1 MNNSTV
7 SEELRI
13 LGQQS
18 CPGKESERIREVIDA
33 IVDKEMS
40 SGNLNMTWLFF
51 QIFEYGVLWGKRIDR
66 ARRQG
71 KTKKERFAEWT

>member
-13 LGQQS
+13 LGQQY
-18 CPGKESERIREVIDA
+18 CPGEGADKIREVIDA

-51 QIFEYGVLWGKRIDR
+51 QIFEYGVLWGKRIER